1 MEGELKGGRYRIE
14 HPPIGEGGMGIV
26 YRACDTR
33 LDCTVALKE
42 IKPEHLHDSQFR
54 RRFALEAKLAA
65 GRAAVVARPPRK
77 VSLDS
82 TAVLA

>member
-1 MEGELKGGRYRIE
+1 MCIRDSYRVE

-33 LDCTVALKE
+33 LDCAVALKE

-65 GRAAVVARPPRK
+65 GTRGGRSSAAKA
-77 VSLDS
+77 SF
-82 TAVLA
+82 T